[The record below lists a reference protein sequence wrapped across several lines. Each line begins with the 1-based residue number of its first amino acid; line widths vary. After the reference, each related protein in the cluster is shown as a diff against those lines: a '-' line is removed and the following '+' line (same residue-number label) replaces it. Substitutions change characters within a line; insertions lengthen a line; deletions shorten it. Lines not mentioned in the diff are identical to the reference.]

1 MDFVYAKNVLQ
12 EVPRSVEQM
21 KWPWWDGKWPWEW
34 GRVDHQRD
42 HWILEAPRAPRDWGP
57 KPAPCRRESAAQLEE
72 VTRQTNQTPKP
83 KRAPGSP
90 PPAGSGAGARGPP
103 MAGPGW
109 APPPPPAA
117 GPGPGPSRLRRAMS
131 PDTEDDLTEPE
142 AEEEE
147 EVAAPPAGR
156 GHPRAMAPAVRSPLG
171 VPSPDPS
178 PEGAALLRISPPG
191 ERPAAGPPPPL
202 RAAAATAT
210 ATAAATAGG
219 LGSLGPGVDSFRS
232 PLAAPSPGAGSPGRG
247 GGPPSPS
254 RELTARMETTAER
267 LARRFSQAAAPP
279 PPAGK
284 GKAPLAPLA
293 LLAAGPTSG
302 LTLGSTS
309 GSTSGSGELEGRLA
323 AMTRVVGEL
332 RASNG
337 ALAAEV
343 EVQRMEMAGM
353 EGDLDLA
360 DETITLLDQWRR
372 LAHKF
377 EASCVLRAQGG

>member
-1 MDFVYAKNVLQ
+1 
-12 EVPRSVEQM
+12 
-21 KWPWWDGKWPWEW
+21 
-34 GRVDHQRD
+34 
-42 HWILEAPRAPRDWGP
+42 
-57 KPAPCRRESAAQLEE
+57 
-72 VTRQTNQTPKP
+72 
-83 KRAPGSP
+83 
-90 PPAGSGAGARGPP
+90 
-103 MAGPGW
+103 
-109 APPPPPAA
+109 
-117 GPGPGPSRLRRAMS
+117 
-131 PDTEDDLTEPE
+131 
-142 AEEEE
+142 
-147 EVAAPPAGR
+147 
-156 GHPRAMAPAVRSPLG
+156 
-171 VPSPDPS
+171 
-178 PEGAALLRISPPG
+178 
-191 ERPAAGPPPPL
+191 
-202 RAAAATAT
+202 
-210 ATAAATAGG
+210 
-219 LGSLGPGVDSFRS
+219 
-232 PLAAPSPGAGSPGRG
+232 
-247 GGPPSPS
+247 
-254 RELTARMETTAER
+254 METTAER

-284 GKAPLAPLA
+284 GKAPLA